1 MRVSAAILL
10 FLSACCLAVR
20 GYDRPAASTG
30 PARRQLSS
38 AALLLARADGSSL
51 SPSLSLVSAKRSDV
65 PATQAL
71 RGGAPHD
78 GEISASCGAGFA
90 VPKLRLNLR
99 GGGRRVRH
107 DEEEEEDEE
116 DEEEGSESDEEVR
129 VPSPTPALF
138 TPHAR
143 YPPQRRTSHLR
154 HSPQTLRTA
163 AEPPLGPPRC
173 EPEWVRIRLAQIQIR
188 GAAGR

>member
-20 GYDRPAASTG
+20 GYDRPAASSG

-38 AALLLARADGSSL
+38 AALLLARADGSSVF
-51 SPSLSLVSAKRSDV
+51 PSLSLVSAKRGDV

-78 GEISASCGAGFA
+78 GEISASCSAGIA

-99 GGGRRVRH
+99 GGGRRVHH

-116 DEEEGSESDEEVR
+116 GSEDEEEGSEDDEEVR
-129 VPSPTPALF
+129 VPSRTPA
-138 TPHAR
+138 H
-143 YPPQRRTSHLR
+143 
-154 HSPQTLRTA
+154 
-163 AEPPLGPPRC
+163 
-173 EPEWVRIRLAQIQIR
+173 
-188 GAAGR
+188 